1 MPPVSQQAPSAH
13 DPDRFANSTKET
25 TQRLLDSAIT
35 VFGELGFKAAT
46 ISEIA
51 RRCELTTGAVY
62 ARWPDKRA
70 LFVAA
75 VERASAQRMEVL
87 AGNAGAP
94 VDERLA
100 MLAEHL
106 LTSERDD
113 VDNLWAEACANGSR
127 DESIRSAIAY
137 AQEMEA
143 DQIAQIL
150 DAGKQSGVI
159 DPSLSTA
166 ALVFVCQSLGFGAQT
181 VKHAQPPT
189 RPLPTDGELADLMG
203 RYISAIAPAP

>member
-1 MPPVSQQAPSAH
+1 MPRVSQQAPSAH

-35 VFGELGFKAAT
+35 AFGELGFKAAT

-62 ARWPDKRA
+62 ARWPNKRA

-87 AGNAGAP
+87 TDNVGAT

-100 MLAEHL
+100 MLAENL
-106 LTSERDD
+106 LTAERDS

-127 DESIRSAIAY
+127 DESIRLAIAH
-137 AQEMEA
+137 AAEMEA
-143 DQIAQIL
+143 DQIAEIL
-150 DAGKQSGVI
+150 DEGKQSGVI
-159 DPSLSTA
+159 DSSLSTA
-166 ALVFVCQSLGFGAQT
+166 AIVFVCQSLGFGAQT
-181 VKHAQPPT
+181 VKHVQPPT

-203 RYISAIAPAP
+203 RLISAIAPAP